1 MPRAGPDR
9 RVEAENQIGA
19 TTSPQIKFVRFLYEK
34 ELAEI
39 AAEHAAANGN
49 GSHEPLR
56 YCHCAELV
64 IAGRRIPAP
73 KFPSCNYVVQR
84 NGLIR
89 DAERIAT
96 EKFTVRLFLTT
107 KRRSCF
113 IQSDSRAYGI
123 REIIFPGG
131 FRDGKRL
138 FACLYSLFKS
148 SRIRISSGER
158 VERSAL
164 FAA

>member
-1 MPRAGPDR
+1 MPRAGQDR

-39 AAEHAAANGN
+39 AAERAAENGN
-49 GSHEPLR
+49 GSHEPPR

-64 IAGRRIPAP
+64 IARHRIPAP
-73 KFPSCNYVVQR
+73 KFHSCNYVAQR

-96 EKFTVRLFLTT
+96 EKFAVRLFLTT
-107 KRRSCF
+107 KRQSFF
-113 IQSDSRAYGI
+113 I
-123 REIIFPGG
+123 
-131 FRDGKRL
+131 
-138 FACLYSLFKS
+138 
-148 SRIRISSGER
+148 
-158 VERSAL
+158 
-164 FAA
+164 